1 MDIVRCLKN
10 VWVVIKVDFFQKSFV
25 RDDFHQSVRQRKRK
39 KKGAEEKVLRRK
51 RVMLKLFFNTIKH
64 AFRYDEG
71 IKT

>member
-1 MDIVRCLKN
+1 MSKKCVGGD
-10 VWVVIKVDFFQKSFV
+10 KSGFL
-25 RDDFHQSVRQRKRK
+25 RYLSEMISIRERKRK

>member
-1 MDIVRCLKN
+1 VGGDKSGFLSEKN
-10 VWVVIKVDFFQKSFV
+10 LSEMISI
-25 RDDFHQSVRQRKRK
+25 RQRKRK

-51 RVMLKLFFNTIKH
+51 RVTLKLFFNTIKH

>member
-1 MDIVRCLKN
+1 VGGD
-10 VWVVIKVDFFQKSFV
+10 KSGFL
-25 RDDFHQSVRQRKRK
+25 RYLSEMISIRERKRK

>member
-1 MDIVRCLKN
+1 MDIVRLKN
-10 VWVVIKVDFFQKSFV
+10 VWVVIKVDFFRYLSEMI
-25 RDDFHQSVRQRKRK
+25 SIRQRKRK

>member
-1 MDIVRCLKN
+1 MGGDKSGFLSEKN
-10 VWVVIKVDFFQKSFV
+10 LSEMISI
-25 RDDFHQSVRQRKRK
+25 RQRKRK
-39 KKGAEEKVLRRK
+39 KKGADEEKVLRRK

>member
-1 MDIVRCLKN
+1 MDIVVLKN
-10 VWVVIKVDFFQKSFV
+10 VWVVIKVDFFRYLSEMI
-25 RDDFHQSVRQRKRK
+25 SIRQRKRK

-51 RVMLKLFFNTIKH
+51 RVTLKLFFNTIKH

>member
-1 MDIVRCLKN
+1 VDIVRCLKN
-10 VWVVIKVDFFQKSFV
+10 VWVVIKVDFFRFLS
-25 RDDFHQSVRQRKRK
+25 SEMISIRQRKRK

-51 RVMLKLFFNTIKH
+51 RVTLKLFFNTIKH

>member
-1 MDIVRCLKN
+1 MDIVVLKN
-10 VWVVIKVDFFQKSFV
+10 VWVVIKVDFFRYLS
-25 RDDFHQSVRQRKRK
+25 SEMISIRQRKRK

-51 RVMLKLFFNTIKH
+51 RVTLKLFFNTIKH

>member
-1 MDIVRCLKN
+1 VDIVRCLKN
-10 VWVVIKVDFFQKSFV
+10 VWVVIKVDFFRFLS
-25 RDDFHQSVRQRKRK
+25 SEMISIRQRKRK
-39 KKGAEEKVLRRK
+39 KKGADEEKVLRRK

>member
-10 VWVVIKVDFFQKSFV
+10 VWVVIKVDFFRYLSEMI
-25 RDDFHQSVRQRKRK
+25 SIRQRKRK

-51 RVMLKLFFNTIKH
+51 RVTLKLFFNTIKH

>member
-1 MDIVRCLKN
+1 MDIGCLKN
-10 VWVVIKVDFFQKSFV
+10 VWVVIKVDFFRYLSEMI
-25 RDDFHQSVRQRKRK
+25 SIRQRKRK

>member
-1 MDIVRCLKN
+1 VGGDKSGFLSEKN
-10 VWVVIKVDFFQKSFV
+10 LSEMISI
-25 RDDFHQSVRQRKRK
+25 RQRKRK
-39 KKGAEEKVLRRK
+39 KKGADEEKVLRRK

>member
-1 MDIVRCLKN
+1 MDIVCLKN
-10 VWVVIKVDFFQKSFV
+10 VWVVIKVDFFRYLSEMI
-25 RDDFHQSVRQRKRK
+25 SIRQRKRK
-39 KKGAEEKVLRRK
+39 KKGADEEKVLRRK